1 MPIDTAFV
9 GALHVEYLKKRDLVE
24 HEERAHHKLFQAST
38 IDVLLD
44 GNYDGDVT
52 FAELA
57 DRGDFGLGTLNAL
70 DGEMIA
76 LDGRFYQVKA
86 DGRAY
91 PVNRRT
97 RTPFAVVTVF
107 EPDIR
112 WSLTTPVDFG
122 ALCDYL
128 DRIIGDE
135 VGCCAIRV
143 DGRFDQVNTRSVP
156 RQRKPYPP
164 LVAVVEGQPTFEL
177 RDVTG
182 SLVGF
187 RFPQYAQGINVAGY
201 HFHFITEDR
210 SAGGHVLDCRLA
222 RGELYVDHE
231 ADLRL
236 ELPPGVGLPIP
247 DPSARRKDLDRVERG

>member
-9 GALHVEYLKKRDLVE
+9 GALHVEYLKKRDLLE
-24 HEERAHHKLFQAST
+24 HEEQAHHTLFQAST

-57 DRGDFGLGTLNAL
+57 YRGDFGLGTLNAL

-91 PVNRRT
+91 PVNGRT
-97 RTPFAVVTVF
+97 RTPFAVVTAF
-107 EPDIR
+107 EPDICR
-112 WSLTTPVDFG
+112 SLTTPVDFG

-135 VGCCAIRV
+135 VGCCAIRL
-143 DGRFDQVNTRSVP
+143 DGRFDLVYTRSVP

-164 LVAVVEGQPTFEL
+164 LVEVVEGQPTFEL

-236 ELPPGVGLPIP
+236 ELPPGVGLPNP
-247 DPSARRKDLDRVERG
+247 DPSARREDLDRVERG